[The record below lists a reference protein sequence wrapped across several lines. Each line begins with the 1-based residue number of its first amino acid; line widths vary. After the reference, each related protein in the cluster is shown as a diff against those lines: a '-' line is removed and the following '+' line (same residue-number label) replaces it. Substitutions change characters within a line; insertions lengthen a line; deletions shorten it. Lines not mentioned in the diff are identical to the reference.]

1 MGDAP
6 RRAPDAGPARGP
18 KASGSMLSGAGVLL
32 FGRYIVAV
40 LGWTTT
46 LIIVRTISPSAFGE
60 YSLVFSLLGIIGF
73 VSELKLSRIV
83 LQQVMTADEH
93 EAAAVVGSYTTLRL
107 LVGVLAYL
115 IAMGVVWVANYPTR
129 VVQATAV
136 GGLVVII
143 FAAAYG
149 ITLLFEAR
157 LWLGSFAASQV
168 LAQIAQL
175 AMTALVAALGVAS
188 VLLYAWANVVNAC
201 VTLFWLLWVIR
212 HLARIR
218 LRVDRRWWI
227 AWLKEGAP
235 LAVGAALDTIYFRID
250 TVMLSLLDTFKSVG
264 IYSVG
269 YKFSDLLGF
278 VSTAVGTPAM
288 TLMVRA
294 WPDHV
299 GEFRRAFR
307 HALILL
313 TVASVGAAV
322 GFGVFAKPLVVHLYG
337 AQYGIGAEAAR
348 LLVAGQALHFYT
360 VLCFITLVSVG
371 RNRLYPIAT
380 LTGVVL
386 NVGLNAVLIP
396 RYSFNGA
403 GWATVVTESAVMCVL
418 GFGVLRIPGIRPL
431 PWLPLAKCA
440 VAGGA
445 MFAAGEA
452 MLGTIPWPAAGL
464 LAGVVYLAILHVTQV
479 DGPGG
484 LRVLLTSG
492 QIRHGADGPAF
503 ADHEHDG
510 PATGPGD
517 EAAPS
522 TPDASLA
529 EHPDERLPP
538 GQVP

>member
-1 MGDAP
+1 MT
-6 RRAPDAGPARGP
+6 GPARGPGRVP
-18 KASGSMLSGAGVLL
+18 KASGSMLSGAGILL
-32 FGRYIVAV
+32 AGRWGVAV

-46 LIIVRTISPSAFGE
+46 VIVVRTISTPAFGE
-60 YSLVFSLLGIIGF
+60 YSLIFSLLGIIGF
-73 VSELKLSRIV
+73 ISELKLSRIV
-83 LQQVMTADEH
+83 LQQVIVADEQ
-93 EAAAVVGSYTTLRL
+93 EAAAVVGSYTTLRVM
-107 LVGVLAYL
+107 VGVVAYL
-115 IAMGVVWVANYPTR
+115 VAMAVVWIANYPAS

-143 FAAAYG
+143 FSAAYG

-157 LWLGSFAASQV
+157 LWLRSIAASQF
-168 LAQIAQL
+168 LAQVVQL
-175 AMTALVAALGVAS
+175 GVTALIAALGAAS
-188 VLLYAWANVVNAC
+188 VLLYAWANVVNAF
-201 VTLFWLLWVIR
+201 VTLFWLVWVIR
-212 HLARIR
+212 HIARIR
-218 LRVDRRWWI
+218 LRIDRRWWV

-250 TVMLSLLDTFKSVG
+250 TVMLSLLDTFRSVG

-288 TLMVRA
+288 TMMVRA
-294 WPDHV
+294 WPENPA
-299 GEFRRAFR
+299 EFRRAFR

-337 AQYGIGAEAAR
+337 ANYGVGAEAAR

-380 LTGVVL
+380 LTGVVV
-386 NVGLNAVLIP
+386 NVGLNAALIP

-403 GWATVVTESAVMCVL
+403 GWATVVTESMVMAVL

-431 PWLPLAKCA
+431 PWLPLLKCA

-452 MLGTIPWPAAGL
+452 MLGSLPWPVAGL
-464 LAGVVYLAILHVTQV
+464 LAGLVYLAVLHVTQV
-479 DGPGG
+479 DGRGG

-492 QIRHGADGPAF
+492 RIRHGTDGPTF
-503 ADHEHDG
+503 ADERD
-510 PATGPGD
+510 D
-517 EAAPS
+517 ERAPLG
-522 TPDASLA
+522 TPDAAGARDEHVA
-529 EHPDERLPP
+529 EAFEGPEDFLPPP
-538 GQVP
+538 GQLP

>member
-1 MGDAP
+1 
-6 RRAPDAGPARGP
+6 
-18 KASGSMLSGAGVLL
+18 MLSGAGILL
-32 FGRYIVAV
+32 AGRWGVAV

-46 LIIVRTISPSAFGE
+46 VIVVRTISTPAFGE
-60 YSLVFSLLGIIGF
+60 YSLIFSLLGIIGF
-73 VSELKLSRIV
+73 ISELKLSRIV
-83 LQQVMTADEH
+83 LQQVIVADEQ
-93 EAAAVVGSYTTLRL
+93 EAAAVVGSYTTLRVM
-107 LVGVLAYL
+107 VGVVAYL
-115 IAMGVVWVANYPTR
+115 VAMAVVWIANYPAS

-143 FAAAYG
+143 FSAAYG

-157 LWLGSFAASQV
+157 LWLRSIAASQF
-168 LAQIAQL
+168 LAQVVQL
-175 AMTALVAALGVAS
+175 GVTALIAALGAAS
-188 VLLYAWANVVNAC
+188 VLLYAWANVVNAF
-201 VTLFWLLWVIR
+201 VTLFWLVWVIR
-212 HLARIR
+212 HIARIR
-218 LRVDRRWWI
+218 LRIDRRWWV

-250 TVMLSLLDTFKSVG
+250 TVMLSLLDTFRSVG

-288 TLMVRA
+288 TMMVRA
-294 WPDHV
+294 WPENPA
-299 GEFRRAFR
+299 EFRRAFR

-337 AQYGIGAEAAR
+337 ANYGVGAEAAR

-380 LTGVVL
+380 LTGVVV
-386 NVGLNAVLIP
+386 NVGLNAALIP

-403 GWATVVTESAVMCVL
+403 GWATVVTESMVMAVL

-431 PWLPLAKCA
+431 PWLPLLKCA

-452 MLGTIPWPAAGL
+452 MLGSLPWPVAGL
-464 LAGVVYLAILHVTQV
+464 LAGLVYLAVLHVTQV
-479 DGPGG
+479 DGRGG

-492 QIRHGADGPAF
+492 RIRHGTDGPTF
-503 ADHEHDG
+503 ADERD
-510 PATGPGD
+510 D
-517 EAAPS
+517 ERAPLGA
-522 TPDASLA
+522 PDAAGARDEHVA
-529 EHPDERLPP
+529 EAFEGPEDFLPPP
-538 GQVP
+538 GQLP